1 MVQNTKKTEK
11 RQSRAERRA
20 AQEAAERAAAL
31 KAAKERKQ
39 QTIIGGIV
47 VAIIAVLGIIA
58 GVAIWRA
65 THPNNPVAQ
74 MSIDEAYTQL
84 QQVETQPAHIDDQG
98 GILISKDGY
107 GTAVEDAPT
116 VSIYMDFLCPG
127 CGSVHREL
135 DPTLIA
141 MMDAGQINLDLH
153 FMAFMD
159 SLSTDDYSTRAA
171 NAALTIVDNDDDPG
185 HLLTFV
191 SNMYASDFQPQEGDA
206 YVPVSDDQIREQAIA
221 AGVSEDVADKMAT
234 DKYTE
239 WLDAVDTYTPKREEL
254 FNTSGSLK
262 GSMSTP
268 TLTINGHFWDI
279 NELSFADVTM
289 KDGLLTSLGLDEG
302 DVGKAGV
309 MPSIGADGEPISVS
323 TGQ

>member
-84 QQVETQPAHIDDQG
+84 QQVETKPAHIDDQG

-107 GTAVEDAPT
+107 DTAVEDAPT

-127 CGSVHREL
+127 CGNVHREL
-135 DPTLIA
+135 DPTLIT
-141 MMDAGQINLDLH
+141 MMEAGQINLDLH

-159 SLSTDDYSTRAA
+159 SLSTDDYSAA

-206 YVPVSDDQIREQAIA
+206 YVPVSDEQIREQAIA

-234 DKYTE
+234 DKYSE

-262 GSMSTP
+262 GS
-268 TLTINGHFWDI
+268 I
-279 NELSFADVTM
+279 FADVTM